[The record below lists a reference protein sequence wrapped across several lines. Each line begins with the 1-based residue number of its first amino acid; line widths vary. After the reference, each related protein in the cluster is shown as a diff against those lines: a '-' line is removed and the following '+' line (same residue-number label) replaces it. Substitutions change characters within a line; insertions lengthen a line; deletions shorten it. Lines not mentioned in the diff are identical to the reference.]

1 MIGEELQELKVLG
14 GKIRALRL
22 SRHYKLRDL
31 AERAGCTTPYIS
43 QIEKGSVSPSIA
55 VLKSI
60 ANGLGVKLVDLFIT
74 DDDSSDDVVVRA
86 ENRPQ
91 LKYPTGDATLSLLA
105 KNLQGKNMEPL
116 LKVLPPGAGSDGLY
130 SHTGSQ
136 EFGYVLSGQFDLLVE
151 EKTYTLQE
159 GDSFYFSSSRPHG
172 FVNHSDKDA
181 FVLWV
186 ISPPTY

>member
-1 MIGEELQELKVLG
+1 
-14 GKIRALRL
+14 L
-22 SRHYKLRDL
+22 SRQFKLHDL

-60 ANGLGVKLVDLFIT
+60 ANALSVKLVDLFIV
-74 DDDSSDDVVVRA
+74 DDDSPDDVVVRA
-86 ENRPQ
+86 GMGAQ
-91 LKYPTGDATLSLLA
+91 IKYPKGNASLSLLT
-105 KNLQGKNMEPL
+105 KNLDGKNMEPL
-116 LKVLPPGAGSDGLY
+116 LKVLPPDAGSDGLY
-130 SHTGSQ
+130 SHSGSQ

-151 EKTYTLQE
+151 DKVYTLND
-159 GDSFYFSSSRPHG
+159 GDCFYFNSSRPHG
-172 FVNHSDKDA
+172 FVNNSGKDA